1 MCILGS
7 NELILVVNVSESVLC
22 TEGTLYTL
30 LYRRYNILILLAFKF
45 QAGQGSA
52 FSSFFGS
59 TDQHA
64 NTGSKHTK
72 RSLQ

>member
-30 LYRRYNILILLAFKF
+30 LYNILILLAFKF